1 MLQYSFYTLESIFY
15 DLRVKLNWNGGVKND
30 YILVT
35 MDEESDQFLGE
46 SYPYAYATHNRL
58 IEKITKEKPLGIGYL
73 VNLQEASSEN
83 EKSDQLKFKNIV
95 QNYIKDDGIF
105 RFGTEMDIWGEQI
118 PPSDLGEIGF
128 SLSLLNR
135 DTNSFAKDGVVR
147 RAILNTSGE
156 DTFHLWMSNTI
167 RKKNGLKTFNA
178 LDYNGSYYS
187 KEADAVFALFK
198 YFSNPIEK
206 NKHVITIPF
215 HRIVVGNY
223 SKGIFKDKIVLIGPQ
238 YLSNS
243 DDFLN
248 TPFNKENADVSK
260 LSIHAQIIQALISEH
275 TVYLIPKSV
284 TNVLAVI
291 ISIILSLL
299 ISRIRP
305 TSGLIITVGS
315 LIAVILSA
323 YLLFVIWGLWLYF
336 SQLILSIFIVYY
348 IWVPFRA
355 IAEYQSRYAIEEEAK
370 ILKEVDHLK
379 HNFISFMSHDLKT
392 PVAKIAGIV
401 DILLTQYETKGEQ
414 KIHLERILA
423 STKELDKF
431 ITSILDLTKIES
443 KNIKLIKT
451 SKDINKIITDV
462 VKTLQFELNTKKM
475 TLDLQLA
482 PMYPILLDLDLTKR
496 VISNLV
502 ENAIK
507 YSGEGKSIVI
517 KTWDD
522 ADWVY
527 VEISDNGIGMKET
540 DLVHIFEKF
549 YRVKNDDSHKIKG
562 SGLGLYLVKYFVELH
577 DGKISATSEVGK
589 GTSFVI
595 KFKNQG

>member
-1 MLQYSFYTLESIFY
+1 MLLE
-15 DLRVKLNWNGGVKND
+15 K
-30 YILVT
+30 
-35 MDEESDQFLGE
+35 
-46 SYPYAYATHNRL
+46 THF
-58 IEKITKEKPLGIGYL
+58 IYGC
-73 VNLQEASSEN
+73 
-83 EKSDQLKFKNIV
+83 
-95 QNYIKDDGIF
+95 
-105 RFGTEMDIWGEQI
+105 
-118 PPSDLGEIGF
+118 
-128 SLSLLNR
+128 
-135 DTNSFAKDGVVR
+135 
-147 RAILNTSGE
+147 AILLE
-156 DTFHLWMSNTI
+156 
-167 RKKNGLKTFNA
+167 KNGLPVFNA
-178 LDYNGSYYS
+178 LDYNGAYYN

-198 YFSNPIEK
+198 YFSDPTQK
-206 NKHVITIPF
+206 NKHIITIPF

-223 SKGIFKDKIVLIGPQ
+223 SKGVFKDKIVLVGPQ

-248 TPFNKENADVSK
+248 TPFNKESADVSK
-260 LSIHAQIIQALISEH
+260 LGIHAQIIQALISEN
-275 TVYLIPKSV
+275 TIYQIPKSI
-284 TNVLAVI
+284 TNVLAII

-315 LIAVILSA
+315 LVMVILAS
-323 YLLFVIWGLWLYF
+323 YLLFVFGGLWLYF

-401 DILLTQYETKGEQ
+401 DILLTQYDTKGEQ

-423 STKELDKF
+423 STQELDKF

-443 KNIKLIKT
+443 KNIKLSKS
-451 SKDINKIITDV
+451 SKDINKIIKDV
-462 VKTLQFELNTKKM
+462 VKTLQFELNVKKM
-475 TLDLQLA
+475 SMDLQLA
-482 PMYPILLDLDLTKR
+482 PIYPIQLDLDLTKR

-507 YSGEGKSIVI
+507 YSGEGKSISI

-527 VEISDNGIGMKET
+527 VEISDNGIGVKES

-577 DGKISATSEVGK
+577 EGKITAKSEVGK
-589 GTSFVI
+589 GTTFEI